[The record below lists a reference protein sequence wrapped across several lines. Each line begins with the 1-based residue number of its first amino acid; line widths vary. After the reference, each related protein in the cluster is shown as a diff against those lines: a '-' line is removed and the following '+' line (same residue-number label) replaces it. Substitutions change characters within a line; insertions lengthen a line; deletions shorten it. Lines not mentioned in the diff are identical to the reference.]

1 MAGDTYKDKFNASV
15 INIAADPK
23 KYHPVATNH
32 FTVTFKLPEGL
43 INQADPKKRTIR
55 ESGLDPILA
64 LKIANQDIQEP
75 TLSQQKLTYKKGNLS
90 ISFPGTID
98 EFNGSANFDVFVK
111 QSAYDILYSWKLASG
126 DHLTGEV
133 GDPEDYWAE
142 VDIDVTTGNKGTLVG
157 TWRLHNVWCSQL
169 QGITF
174 NNNSNETKKVT
185 IQLSFF
191 KPEWI
196 SGAYDD

>member
-1 MAGDTYKDKFNASV
+1 MAGDAYKDKFNTSV
-15 INIAADPK
+15 INIAADPS

-43 INQADPKKRTIR
+43 INQADPKKRTLR

-98 EFNGSANFDVFVK
+98 EFTGSANFDVFVK
-111 QSAYDILYSWKLASG
+111 QSAYDALYSWKLASG
-126 DHLTGEV
+126 NHLTGEV
-133 GDPEDYWAE
+133 GDPEDYWAD

-157 TWRLHNVWCSQL
+157 TWKFYNVWCPQL
-169 QGITF
+169 QGVTF
-174 NNNSNETKKVT
+174 SNNSNEIKKVS
-185 IQLSFF
+185 IQISYF

-196 SGAYDD
+196 SGAYD

>member
-64 LKIANQDIQEP
+64 LKIANQDVLQ
-75 TLSQQKLTYKKGNLS
+75 TLMSLLNNQLTIFFIRGSWRQAIILLVKLVTQKIIGQK
-90 ISFPGTID
+90 
-98 EFNGSANFDVFVK
+98 
-111 QSAYDILYSWKLASG
+111 
-126 DHLTGEV
+126 
-133 GDPEDYWAE
+133 
-142 VDIDVTTGNKGTLVG
+142 
-157 TWRLHNVWCSQL
+157 
-169 QGITF
+169 
-174 NNNSNETKKVT
+174 
-185 IQLSFF
+185 
-191 KPEWI
+191 WI
-196 SGAYDD
+196 SM

>member
-1 MAGDTYKDKFNASV
+1 MAGDAYKDKFNASV
-15 INIAADPK
+15 INIATEPS

-32 FTVTFKLPEGL
+32 FTVTFKLPDGL
-43 INQADPKKRTIR
+43 INQADPKKRTLKA
-55 ESGLDPILA
+55 SGLDPILA

-75 TLSQQKLTYKKGNLS
+75 TFSQQKLTYKKGNLS

-126 DHLTGEV
+126 NHLTGEV

-196 SGAYDD
+196 SGAYDN

>member
-1 MAGDTYKDKFNASV
+1 MAGDAYKDKFNASV
-15 INIAADPK
+15 INIAADPS

-43 INQADPKKRTIR
+43 INQADPKKRTLKD
-55 ESGLDPILA
+55 SGLDSTLA

-98 EFNGSANFDVFVK
+98 EFTGSANFDVFVK
-111 QSAYDILYSWKLASG
+111 QSAYDVLYSWKLASG
-126 DHLTGEV
+126 NHLTGEV
-133 GDPEDYWAE
+133 GDPEDYWAD

-157 TWRLHNVWCSQL
+157 TWKLYNVWCTQL
-169 QGITF
+169 QGVTF
-174 NNNSNETKKVT
+174 SNNSNETKKVS
-185 IQLSFF
+185 IQISYF

-196 SGAYDD
+196 SGAYD

>member
-1 MAGDTYKDKFNASV
+1 MAGDAYKDKFNASV
-15 INIAADPK
+15 INIAADPS

-43 INQADPKKRTIR
+43 INQADPKKRTLKD
-55 ESGLDPILA
+55 SGLDPILA

-75 TLSQQKLTYKKGNLS
+75 TLSQQKLTYKKGNLA

-126 DHLTGEV
+126 NHLTGEV

-157 TWRLHNVWCSQL
+157 TWKFYNVWCSQL

-174 NNNSNETKKVT
+174 NNNSNETKKVS
-185 IQLSFF
+185 IQLSYF

-196 SGAYDD
+196 SGAYD